1 MSHSFDVSRGA
12 SERIAPAAD
21 DDYFVDVAGLARLM
35 RIAPATVYS
44 DLSRSPWKLPPP
56 CRPRGRRLLLWDR
69 QAAIDWIKRFEESR
83 SEPLALVASYDKSSR
98 RSGRGRP
105 AKTARARA
113 KPPEKVLGQ
122 GAGAP

>member
-1 MSHSFDVSRGA
+1 MSHSFDVLRDA
-12 SERIAPAAD
+12 SECIAPAAD

-69 QAAIDWIKRFEESR
+69 QAAIAWIKRFEEVR
-83 SEPLALVASYDKSSR
+83 PDLLAHSGLDRDISGHPRKRDRPR
-98 RSGRGRP
+98 RSSSVRGV
-105 AKTARARA
+105 A
-113 KPPEKVLGQ
+113 
-122 GAGAP
+122 AGESSPQSGG

>member
-1 MSHSFDVSRGA
+1 MSRTFVSPNP

-21 DDYFVDVAGLARLM
+21 DDYFVDVTGLARLM

-69 QAAIDWIKRFEESR
+69 QAAIDWIKRFEEVR
-83 SEPLALVASYDKSSR
+83 FEPLTSVASSGKSSHHTGHDR
-98 RSGRGRP
+98 T
-105 AKTARARA
+105 AKTARVSD
-113 KPPEKVLGQ
+113 KSPEKVLGQ
-122 GAGAP
+122 GGGAP